1 MREIATLLGILLR
14 LFNAASLRYGDFILL
29 EKKKNLVETMI
40 SILKFNSKI
49 F

>member
-14 LFNAASLRYGDFILL
+14 LFNAASLRYGDFTLL
-29 EKKKNLVETMI
+29 EKKNLVETKI